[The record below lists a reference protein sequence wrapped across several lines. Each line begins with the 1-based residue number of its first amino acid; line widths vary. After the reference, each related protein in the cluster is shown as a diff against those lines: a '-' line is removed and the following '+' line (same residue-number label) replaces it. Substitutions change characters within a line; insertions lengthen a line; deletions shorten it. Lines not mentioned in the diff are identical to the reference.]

1 MHFEILLRKGKNV
14 TQAAKK
20 ICDVCMMQY
29 QYAWH
34 KTQAFSGNFH
44 VKDTLRSGR
53 PITRQKSMKSREK
66 IEQDWRISSHD
77 IGKKLNIDHK
87 IIFEPFEKD

>member
-1 MHFEILLRKGKNV
+1 
-14 TQAAKK
+14 
-20 ICDVCMMQY
+20 MMQY

-34 KTQAFSGNFH
+34 KTQAFSGNFD

-87 IIFEPFEKD
+87 IIFEPFEKDWIQEKVRCLGTT